1 MLGFVANAL
10 VTPAIARRL
19 ARVIPNPF
27 VRTLAVAAVGY
38 GINRLVSS
46 RRSADRAVAAPRRPA
61 FLPAS

>member
-38 GINRLVSS
+38 GINRLAAS
-46 RRSADRAVAAPRRPA
+46 RSPDRTVTAPRRPA
-61 FLPAS
+61 FLSGS